1 MTPTKNHTRN
11 ELPTFENKNATL
23 PSNTKETLSQEKRRN
38 LENLKRIIKTEKT
51 NLPSLRNIQW
61 RTFKTET
68 NKINQILSYIST
80 NVITELNEL
89 SMPGQN

>member
-1 MTPTKNHTRN
+1 MTQPKTIPEMNCQLLKIKTPHYQVT
-11 ELPTFENKNATL
+11 
-23 PSNTKETLSQEKRRN
+23 TKETLSQEKRRN

-61 RTFKTET
+61 RKFKTET

-80 NVITELNEL
+80 NFIP
-89 SMPGQN
+89 S